1 MADIYRISFVKLLR
15 ALAEQ
20 ARNDFADE
28 VFDAESTGERPDL
41 EPVVVEIAVEF
52 AEDISDAIEAL
63 QARVL
68 EHDRIVAEKDAEIA
82 RLREALTPSAET
94 KAAYWSE
101 VECDCPTETW
111 RHYVPWTSI
120 KQIMKMIR
128 ARAALKGDSDE

>member
-1 MADIYRISFVKLLR
+1 MAPREYCPACYMHLGTSLTSCACGWKMLDPMPRQDLELPPPVGFVLR
-15 ALAEQ
+15 A
-20 ARNDFADE
+20 
-28 VFDAESTGERPDL
+28 
-41 EPVVVEIAVEF
+41 
-52 AEDISDAIEAL
+52 
-63 QARVL
+63 
-68 EHDRIVAEKDAEIA
+68 EHDRLMAEKGAEIA

>member
-1 MADIYRISFVKLLR
+1 MYCPGCHKKLDTSLTSCDRCGWQIALGQCIPR
-15 ALAEQ
+15 A
-20 ARNDFADE
+20 
-28 VFDAESTGERPDL
+28 
-41 EPVVVEIAVEF
+41 
-52 AEDISDAIEAL
+52 
-63 QARVL
+63 

-128 ARAALKGDSDE
+128 ARAAMKGDSDE